1 MIISELIFKLIIMNQ
16 GKYILSQ
23 IMEFIPRR
31 QFNDCVKKYKG
42 DYCVKQFTCWEQFL
56 ALSFGQLTHRESLRD
71 IIICLESQKEKL
83 YHLGFASLKINR
95 STLSDANNR
104 RDWRIYRDLA
114 QLLIAEAR
122 KIYFNDNEFKL
133 ELEGTFYALD
143 SSTIE
148 LCLNLFQWAK
158 FVKTKSAVKLHL
170 LLDLKGNIPTFFC
183 VTDAK
188 THDVKFL
195 DMISFEVGAYYIMD
209 RGYLDYERLFKINS
223 SSAFFVT
230 RAKSNLS
237 FERLYSNEIK
247 KESGIRCDQII
258 KFSGFYAIKKYPEK
272 LRRIKYFD
280 KETNKYYIFL
290 TNDFN
295 IEAKTIA
302 DLYKHRWQI
311 ELFFKWIKQHLKIRA
326 FWGHSANA
334 VKTQICIA
342 ICAYLLVA
350 IIKKKLKIER
360 NLYEILQI
368 LSVSAFTRNPLNKLI
383 SETEVIDFNDHSQK
397 QRSLWDY

>member
-1 MIISELIFKLIIMNQ
+1 
-16 GKYILSQ
+16 
-23 IMEFIPRR
+23 MEFIPRH
-31 QFNDCVKKYKG
+31 QFNNCVKKYRG
-42 DYCVKQFTCWEQFL
+42 DYWIKQFTCREQFL
-56 ALSFGQLTHRESLRD
+56 SLSFGQLTHRESLRD
-71 IIICLESQKEKL
+71 IIVCLESQKEKL
-83 YHLGFASLKINR
+83 YHLGFASLKINH
-95 STLSDANNR
+95 STLSDANNQ
-104 RDWRIYRDLA
+104 RDWRIYQDLA

-122 KIYFNDNEFKL
+122 KIYFDDNEFKL
-133 ELEGTFYALD
+133 ELKGTFYALD

-148 LCLNLFQWAK
+148 LCLNLFKWAK

-183 VTDAK
+183 ITDAK

-195 DMISFEVGAYYIMD
+195 DEIIFEAGAYYVMD

-223 SSAFFVT
+223 SGAFFIT

-237 FERLYSNEIK
+237 FERLYSNEVK
-247 KESGIRCDQII
+247 KELGIKCDQII
-258 KFSGFYAIKKYPEK
+258 KFSSYRAIKKYPEK

-290 TNDFN
+290 TNNFN
-295 IEAKTIA
+295 IEAKSVA
-302 DLYKHRWQI
+302 DLYKNRWQI
-311 ELFFKWIKQHLKIRA
+311 ELFFKWIKQHLKIRV
-326 FWGHSANA
+326 FWGYSANA

-342 ICAYLLVA
+342 ICTYLLVA

-368 LSVSAFTRNPLNKLI
+368 LSISAFNRIPLNKLI
-383 SETEVIDFNDHSQK
+383 SEVEAVDFNEQFPK